1 MKKLLVLAL
10 CSSSAASAVTLSNVT
25 LNSALGNRLSVPQL
39 KLDVTF
45 PAAFPKPS
53 VTTKFTFNCRDGLE
67 VLGDDDD
74 GRYAKASG
82 ARVTKTSFQLGT
94 LKASCE
100 GMKLTVSDPRLMK
113 WWTSS
118 RTDPEMLDLD
128 VHWSAQPPRPLAW
141 TPKKD
146 ALAIDLGAFDLVTY
160 TLRNG
165 RISVLDGPSHGAIS
179 VTQGGKPQPL
189 WVDGGLRGSLKLDL
203 RKPFTL
209 HVTNDEGQTW
219 DNLTINLA
227 ANSVSRWGSLQ
238 QAGGPMPREE

>member
-10 CSSSAASAVTLSNVT
+10 WSSSVASAVTLSNVT

-39 KLDVTF
+39 RLNVTF
-45 PAAFPKPS
+45 PAAFPKPA
-53 VTTKFTFNCRDGLE
+53 VTTEFTFNCRDGLE
-67 VLGDDDD
+67 ILNDD
-74 GRYAKASG
+74 GSSARASG

-100 GMKLTVSDPRLMK
+100 GMKLTVSDPRLMQ
-113 WWTSS
+113 WWTSA
-118 RTDPEMLDLD
+118 RADPERLDLD
-128 VHWSAQPPRPLAW
+128 VHWSASPPRPLAW

-146 ALAIDLGAFDLVTY
+146 ALAVNLNGFDRVTY

-189 WVDGGLRGSLKLDL
+189 WVDGGLKGSLKLDL